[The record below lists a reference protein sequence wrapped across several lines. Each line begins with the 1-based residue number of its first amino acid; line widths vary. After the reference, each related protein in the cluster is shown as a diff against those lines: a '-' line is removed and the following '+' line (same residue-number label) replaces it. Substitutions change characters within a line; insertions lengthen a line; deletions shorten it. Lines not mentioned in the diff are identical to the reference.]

1 MFSCDVD
8 NKKHFYTR
16 IKEHEQCKTH
26 SANVDAFMVYKSEC
40 MIANLRN
47 DTLVSQRLVEV
58 NHRRNVLTRVI
69 EAIKLIGK
77 SGLVTRGKRNEAVY
91 KLFDDSINHGNFL
104 EIIKIIERF
113 DATLQSRLT
122 TVAEKSTIAMKKHN
136 AKKDE
141 KKSKKRGRGSLVAFL
156 SKTIISKLIGI
167 MRDIIKRAISKEIQ
181 EAKIF
186 FVEINTTQ
194 DVSCQD
200 QCSIILR
207 YAHKGVVLERLLFL
221 VKAESSTGE
230 GLFNL
235 LKANLDRLS
244 INIENWVGDNFDGAA
259 NMSGQ
264 YRGVQARIGAHV
276 WCYAHTLNL
285 VLGDTTS
292 STVSAMSLFKMDLW
306 EQAIGGDLEDKKRKY
321 ILRGREECRLR
332 RADKNL
338 YGAK

>member
-230 GLFNL
+230 CLFNL

-244 INIENWVGDNFDGAA
+244 INIENWVGDSFDGAA

-292 STVSAMSLFKMDLW
+292 STVSAMSLFKMDL
-306 EQAIGGDLEDKKRKY
+306 
-321 ILRGREECRLR
+321 
-332 RADKNL
+332 
-338 YGAK
+338 